1 MPDFDVELGVGDSL
15 RIGSHILTVIDIQRG
30 EISVRIDPFED
41 GDDFIS
47 EIPNPGNPAT
57 GRLRPR

>member
-15 RIGSHILTVIDIQRG
+15 RIGNRILTVIDIQHG
-30 EISVRIDPFED
+30 EVSVRIDPIEESDCDEFVPEC
-41 GDDFIS
+41 GS
-47 EIPNPGNPAT
+47 Q